1 MLTIDL
7 KDAKAHFSSLV
18 AGVLKSEFVTITR
31 HGKPATALVS
41 IEVAETFPGGAVER
55 NRAPSRDFEL

>member
-7 KDAKAHFSSLV
+7 NDAKARFSSLV
-18 AGVLKSEFVTITR
+18 AGVLKSDFVTITR

-41 IEVAETFPGGAVER
+41 IEVAETFCGRRG
-55 NRAPSRDFEL
+55 